1 MSDDGFFTGFVSDVE
16 KIIKDHFSEGSIIDV
31 KNVRHLMEIPAKNRS
46 KTAFIA
52 KALDNLS
59 KRGVLTYIDQ
69 KPTKRYKKTRY
80 PSPVDMERK

>member
-1 MSDDGFFTGFVSDVE
+1 MTDEGSYFTGFVNDVE
-16 KIIKDHFSEGSIIDV
+16 KIINDHFSEGSIIDV
-31 KNVRHLMEIPAKNRS
+31 KNIRHLMEIPAKNRS

-69 KPTKRYKKTRY
+69 KPTKRYKKVIGSKTA
-80 PSPVDMERK
+80 